1 MSDKNYIKTILCNF
15 TRRETSEETRQKFRQ
30 WITDPEDRRGKD
42 EALESLWD
50 ETQALYSSADEK
62 GWQRL
67 SAEIA
72 AGQRRSRMRMWR
84 WAVLNA
90 AAVLVAGLFVS
101 QYLLLSNRIE
111 RAERDR
117 TLCYVTSQESKG
129 VFTLPDGTSV

>member
-1 MSDKNYIKTILCNF
+1 MSDKNYIKTILRNF

-30 WITDPEDRRGKD
+30 WITDPEDRRDKD

-72 AGQRRSRMRMWR
+72 AGKRRSRMRLWR
-84 WAVLNA
+84 RAALGA
-90 AAVLVAGLFVS
+90 AAVLASGLFVS
-101 QYLLLSNRIE
+101 QYLQIG
-111 RAERDR
+111 RAH
-117 TLCYVTSQESKG
+117 V
-129 VFTLPDGTSV
+129 